1 MVDGI
6 DGAYS
11 QQTHWMNKPLLF
23 CLITCLILDGC
34 TLIKTSPER
43 PKLTSDPLAASAHL
57 IQAGQLGEAVALLEE
72 AVAQQGENPEY
83 RVQLNKTRLQ
93 KQSHE
98 RELQDLLLI
107 EQTSALQKQLPIIVR
122 LVRSDP
128 ANQALQGRLEQ
139 IHKDLKQNRRAL
151 SHCGWF
157 QHSLNPKLAS
167 RCLTLALS
175 LETDPQDQRLLDHL
189 QKKQLKAQQ
198 AQEQKQQAIRQQVL
212 KSRNQERLQ
221 QARKFHQA
229 NRLNEARKQLYL
241 VLKEDPKNQQALQL
255 LGVLKNQLEGYLNNL
270 LKAGDRLYRE
280 GEVEGAKAIWQAA
293 YNLDPNDSRARE
305 KIERAQRV
313 LENLDTL
320 RKAQ

>member
-1 MVDGI
+1 M
-6 DGAYS
+6 
-11 QQTHWMNKPLLF
+11 L
-23 CLITCLILDGC
+23 
-34 TLIKTSPER
+34 
-43 PKLTSDPLAASAHL
+43 
-57 IQAGQLGEAVALLEE
+57 EA
-72 AVAQQGENPEY
+72 AVAQQGENPDY
-83 RVQLNKTRLQ
+83 RVQLNKTRLL

-107 EQTSALQKQLPIIVR
+107 EQTSALQKQLPIMVR
-122 LVRSDP
+122 LARSDP
-128 ANQALQGRLEQ
+128 ADQTRQDRLEQ
-139 IHKDLKQNRRAL
+139 IHQDLKQNRRAL
-151 SHCGWF
+151 SHCGWY
-157 QHSLNPKLAS
+157 QYSLNPKLAR

-221 QARKFHQA
+221 QARKFHRA
-229 NRLNEARKQLYL
+229 NRLNEARKQLNL
-241 VLKEDPKNQQALQL
+241 VLKEDPENKQALQL
-255 LGVLKNQLEGYLNNL
+255 LSLLKNKLEGYLDNL

-293 YNLDPNDSRARE
+293 YNLDPNDARARE

-320 RKAQ
+320 RKTQ